1 MHRVE
6 GAHSKAAQAQ
16 TGHVVGHARHSA
28 GLQAAVHV
36 GVGAE
41 ALCEGGGVGHGS
53 VSGSDKPGNMK
64 C

>member
-6 GAHSKAAQAQ
+6 GAHPKAAQAQ

-28 GLQAAVHV
+28 CLQAAVHV

-41 ALCEGGGVGHGS
+41 ALCERCGVSHG
-53 VSGSDKPGNMK
+53 
-64 C
+64 